1 MSLSI
6 IHPTQSESEEYVL
19 PVVLRAPTFVAH
31 DFTNGSFDH
40 LEDPRDDFAEMLD
53 SLVPA
58 PEGEVGPFDRTPHH
72 ETVDSFYYVGSVLR
86 QRSVTVITNRP
97 RQ

>member
-1 MSLSI
+1 MTSSI
-6 IHPTQSESEEYVL
+6 THPRDDVQTTGQQ
-19 PVVLRAPTFVAH
+19 APTFVAH

-58 PEGEVGPFDRTPHH
+58 PEGEVGPFDRSPHH
-72 ETVDSFYYVGSVLR
+72 ETVDSFYYIGSVLR
-86 QRSVTVITNRP
+86 HRSVTVITNRP
-97 RQ
+97 RR

>member
-6 IHPTQSESEEYVL
+6 IHPTQSESEELVL
-19 PVVLRAPTFVAH
+19 PVALQAPTFVAH

-53 SLVPA
+53 SLVSA

-97 RQ
+97 RR